1 MTDIVWTDVAPRD
14 GVQTFPHPVST
25 EQKIRMIRGLLAAGA
40 PRVEA
45 TSFVS
50 PKWVP
55 QMADAADVIG
65 ALTAEERSHLR
76 VLVPNMQGAEAAI
89 AAKVPNVL
97 VTIGATETFNH
108 RNVNRPIAASLDGC
122 REIAN
127 LVHTAGG
134 TCDVAVSVAFGCPFE
149 GAVQQSAVLSLV
161 QKLHEVGVDEI
172 GIADT
177 IGVATP
183 SAVSSLME
191 AVLAELGD
199 DLASLHVHDTRGLGV
214 ANVLAGY
221 EVGVRKFDGSLGG
234 IGGCPFAPRST
245 GNVCSEDALLGLASV
260 GATFTSNL
268 DAYCALSAEMSS
280 LLGIEFP
287 GKVYRA
293 GLWKNRPMVEEGTGG
308 E

>member
-25 EQKIRMIRGLLAAGA
+25 EAKIRMIRGLLEAGA

-55 QMADAADVIG
+55 QMADAGDVL
-65 ALTAEERSHLR
+65 ASLTDGEKSRLR
-76 VLVPNMQGAEAAI
+76 VLVPNLRGAELAI
-89 AAKVPNVL
+89 AAGVPNVL

-108 RNVNRPIAASLDGC
+108 RNVNRPIAASLEGC
-122 REIAN
+122 RDIAVR
-127 LVHTAGG
+127 VHDAGG

-149 GAVQQSAVLSLV
+149 GRVAETTVLDLV
-161 QKLHEVGVDEI
+161 EKLHGAEVDEI

-183 SAVSSLME
+183 AAVSSLME

-199 DLASLHVHDTRGLGV
+199 DLTSLHVHDTRGLGV

-221 EVGVRKFDGSLGG
+221 EVGVRKYDGSLGG

-260 GATFTSNL
+260 GATFTSDL

-293 GLWKNRPMVEEGTGG
+293 GLWKNRPIVEEGTGG